1 MTTVFTLAPS
11 VLPIE
16 GSDRTF
22 PVRRIYCVGQNYADH
37 AREMGGDP
45 DRNPPFFFTKPS
57 DAVVPS
63 GSSIPYPPATQNL
76 HHEIELVVAIGQGG
90 ADIPVGKALDHV
102 HGYAVGI
109 DLTRRDL
116 QAEAKK
122 AGRPWDMAK
131 GFDRSAPMTALRPVS
146 DVGHPDKGRIWLSV
160 NGGIRQDSDLAKQI
174 WNVAEALSYLSGLVR
189 LEPGD
194 LLMTGTPEGVGALVA
209 GDKVAGGIEGLGEIS
224 LSVE

>member
-76 HHEIELVVAIGQGG
+76 HHEIELVVAIGKGG

-146 DVGHPDKGRIWLSV
+146 EVGHPDKGRIWLSV